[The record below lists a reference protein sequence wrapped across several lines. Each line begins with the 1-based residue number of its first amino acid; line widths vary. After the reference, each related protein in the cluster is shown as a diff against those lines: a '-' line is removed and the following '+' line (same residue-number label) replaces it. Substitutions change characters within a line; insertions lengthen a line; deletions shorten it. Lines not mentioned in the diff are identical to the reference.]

1 MDPEAWTRV
10 QAVFHQ
16 AVELPES
23 DRRAFVQASC
33 TGQAEI
39 ESAVLGML
47 DEDARG
53 ETLLDEDV
61 AHLAERVLDSAAAPL
76 LPLRS
81 IGRYVLTRRLGEGGM
96 GVVYLAEREDLKTLV
111 AIKILRD
118 AWVSPSRRDRFAAE
132 QRTLAQ
138 LNHPSIARFYDA
150 DTLDDGTPWIAMEYV
165 HGVTLTEYCRA
176 HAAGVRDRL
185 RLFRETCEAVLHAHR
200 QLIVHRD
207 VKPSNILVTGEGKV
221 KLLDFGIAKQLESI
235 GAPVDQ
241 TRTVLRL
248 MTPAYASPEQI
259 RGERVGVYTDVYA
272 LGVLL
277 YEVLIGRPPF
287 DLSNRSARAAEALVL
302 ESEVEKPSAARR
314 VSPEAAVAS
323 RSAWADLD
331 VLCLTAM
338 HKDPA
343 RRYRTVEA
351 LIRDVDHYLND
362 EPLEARADSF
372 AYRTGKFFVRN
383 WRVVVPASA
392 ALVLVIGLVAFYSV
406 RLERARSAALAE
418 AARTQRIQ
426 RFMMQIFAGGEHD
439 AAPASDLRV
448 ITLVDRG
455 VQEARSLAGEPA
467 VQAELF
473 HTLGTIYQH
482 LGSHDRADG
491 LLRLALDRRRAVL
504 GAEHADVADSMVA
517 LGLLRVDQA
526 KLEEAERLVRQGLE
540 QSERTL
546 PAGHPAIAR
555 ATAALGKVLRER
567 GAYDE
572 AIGVLD
578 RAVRLYSG
586 GRSPSPELAAT
597 MTSLANSHFYLGHL
611 DESERLNKRVLDLDR
626 QLNGPRHSSVGD
638 DLLNLGA
645 IESSRGRYG
654 EAERYGRAA
663 LDIFLAWYGPEHPET
678 ASARTILAQA
688 LMYQAKYAPARDL
701 LQQALAT
708 QERVYGGEHPRVAFA
723 LNELG
728 SVAIRSNE
736 LDEAEASFSR
746 ALEIYR
752 NVYKGKHYRV
762 GVALVNLAGVCV
774 ARRDYA
780 RAERLFGEGLA
791 LYAEVLPVDHQN
803 VGVARLRW
811 GRALVQQKRY
821 QEAERQLADAYR
833 ILLAQRQPPASM
845 LETARQELAGVY
857 DALQQPEKGAK
868 IRREQPATTRRP

>member
-16 AVELPES
+16 AVELPEP

-33 TGQAEI
+33 AGEAEI
-39 ESAVLGML
+39 AAAVLGML
-47 DEDARG
+47 EEDARA

-61 AHLAERVLDSAAAPL
+61 AHLAERVLDSTGSSA
-76 LPLRS
+76 LPPRS
-81 IGRYVLTRRLGEGGM
+81 IGRYALTQRLGEGGM
-96 GVVYLAEREDLKTLV
+96 GVVYLAEREDVKTLV

-150 DTLDDGTPWIAMEYV
+150 DTLEDGTPWIAMEYV
-165 HGVTLTEYCRA
+165 RGATIAEYCRA

-185 RLFRETCEAVLHAHR
+185 RLVREVCEAVLHAHR

-207 VKPSNILVTGEGKV
+207 VKPSNILVTDEGKV

-235 GAPVDQ
+235 GVPVDQ
-241 TRTVLRL
+241 TRTMLRL

-287 DLSNRSARAAEALVL
+287 DLSNRSPRAAESLVL
-302 ESEVEKPSAARR
+302 ESEVEKPSVARH
-314 VSPEAAVAS
+314 VSPEAAAAS
-323 RSAWADLD
+323 KGAWADLD

-343 RRYRTVEA
+343 RRYPTVEA
-351 LIRDVDHYLND
+351 LIRDIDHYLND
-362 EPLEARADSF
+362 EPLEARADSI
-372 AYRTGKFFVRN
+372 AYRAGKFFARN
-383 WRVVVPASA
+383 WRVVVPASVA
-392 ALVLVIGLVAFYSV
+392 LALVTGLVAFYSV
-406 RLERARSAALAE
+406 RLERAHGAAVAE

-426 RFMMQIFAGGEHD
+426 QFMMQIFAGGEHD

-448 ITLVDRG
+448 VTLVDRG

-473 HTLGTIYQH
+473 YTLGTIYQR
-482 LGSHDRADG
+482 LGSHDQADA

-504 GAEHADVADSMVA
+504 GAEHADVAESMVA

-526 KLEEAERLVRQGLE
+526 KLEEAERLVRQGLAH
-540 QSERTL
+540 SERTL
-546 PAGHPAIAR
+546 PVGHPAIAR

-572 AIGVLD
+572 AIGVLE

-586 GRSPSPELAAT
+586 GGATSPDLAAT
-597 MTSLANSHFYLGHL
+597 MTSLANAHFYVGHL
-611 DESERLNKRVLDLDR
+611 AESERLNKRVLDLDR
-626 QLNGPRHSSVGD
+626 QLNGPRHPSVAD

-645 IESSRGRYG
+645 IESSRGHYG
-654 EAERYGRAA
+654 EAERYDREA

-688 LMYQAKYAPARDL
+688 LMYQAKYAAARDL
-701 LQQALAT
+701 LRQALAT
-708 QERVYGGEHPRVAFA
+708 QERVYGAEHPRVAFA

-736 LDEAEASFSR
+736 LDEAQASFGR
-746 ALEIYR
+746 ALDVYR
-752 NVYKGKHYRV
+752 KVYKGKHYRV
-762 GVALVNLAGVCV
+762 GVALVNLAGVYV
-774 ARRDYA
+774 ARRDLA
-780 RAERLFGEGLA
+780 RAERLFGEAFA
-791 LYAEVLPVDHQN
+791 LYAEVLPADHQN

-821 QEAERQLADAYR
+821 EEAERHLTEAHR
-833 ILLAQRQPPASM
+833 ILVAQRQPPASL

-868 IRREQPATTRRP
+868 IRREQIATTRRP